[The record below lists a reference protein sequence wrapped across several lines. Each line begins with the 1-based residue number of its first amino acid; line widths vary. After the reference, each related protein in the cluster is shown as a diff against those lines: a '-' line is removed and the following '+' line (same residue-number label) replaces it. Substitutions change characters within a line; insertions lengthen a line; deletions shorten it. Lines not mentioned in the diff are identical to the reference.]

1 MESKS
6 GNSITSTQTQQFPIL
21 TNLNVKLTPEI
32 FNGTNYRDWAYSTKM
47 AIGGSRRLGCIDG
60 SIKVTTKEDPKYS
73 DWVSEN
79 MSVMNWILNSMVSG
93 IAKEEFFQ
101 EFR

>member
-1 MESKS
+1 M
-6 GNSITSTQTQQFPIL
+6 
-21 TNLNVKLTPEI
+21 LTPEI

-73 DWVSEN
+73 DW
-79 MSVMNWILNSMVSG
+79 ILNSMVSG